1 MNMQELKS
9 FFREKK
15 WKDLK
20 KSDWVVIG
28 LIGVLLLVIAMPME
42 ERKSEEKSRENAGGQ
57 VVYDSSN
64 TEGAGQEKGLE
75 NGTGGMTE
83 DAYVEYLEKKLE
95 AVLGQ
100 MDGVGNVEVMIT
112 VSDRGEYVV
121 EKDTNSVGTITTEED
136 SAGGSR
142 TVSENTVEEAT
153 IYVENGEET
162 YPYIQKEKMPTVEG
176 VVVVAEGGGNS
187 LVVSNISESV
197 KALLPVEAHRIKV
210 VKMCSKEE

>member
-95 AVLGQ
+95 AVLGH
-100 MDGVGNVEVMIT
+100 GWCREC
-112 VSDRGEYVV
+112 
-121 EKDTNSVGTITTEED
+121 
-136 SAGGSR
+136 GGDD
-142 TVSENTVEEAT
+142 
-153 IYVENGEET
+153 Y
-162 YPYIQKEKMPTVEG
+162 
-176 VVVVAEGGGNS
+176 S
-187 LVVSNISESV
+187 LG
-197 KALLPVEAHRIKV
+197 
-210 VKMCSKEE
+210 

>member
-100 MDGVGNVEVMIT
+100 MDGVVNVEVMIK

-121 EKDTNSVGTITTEED
+121 EKYTNSVGTITTEED